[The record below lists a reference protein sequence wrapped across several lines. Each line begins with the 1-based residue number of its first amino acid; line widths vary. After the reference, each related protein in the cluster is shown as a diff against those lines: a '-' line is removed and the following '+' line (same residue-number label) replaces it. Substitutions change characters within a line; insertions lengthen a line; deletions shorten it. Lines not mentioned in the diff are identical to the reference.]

1 MRDNT
6 SSGSFF
12 PCWSVGLIRIRS
24 VTALFSPNKR
34 PEHGTQCS
42 CQLLAQ
48 AIGVDPRVISFV
60 YCNRVLQKRW
70 QMTCTQGEPVSAPVA
85 SRLGQRWSHVEGIDP
100 VRAILMSN
108 DLMDK

>member
-1 MRDNT
+1 M
-6 SSGSFF
+6 
-12 PCWSVGLIRIRS
+12 
-24 VTALFSPNKR
+24 TALFSPNKR